1 MYKIK
6 MYRHKINIFFIF
18 SDNPCL
24 KIQVNLKDNVLFHH
38 KSLNGTYQL
47 SSKVNNEESWIMSS
61 SRYSIFKNLPLKV
74 NVLAKEDWTLERK
87 LMRGFSKSEARRNI
101 KML

>member
-6 MYRHKINIFFIF
+6 MCRHKINIFFIF

-47 SSKVNNEESWIMSS
+47 SSKVNSEESWIMSS
-61 SRYSIFKNLPLKV
+61 SRYSIFKNLLHKV
-74 NVLAKEDWTLERK
+74 NVLAK
-87 LMRGFSKSEARRNI
+87 KSYFLKVSFLFNI
-101 KML
+101 PSVNDF